1 MSEPLLYRC
10 PWAAIGAVHKDTPNV
25 VIPAAC
31 VDDTWENADDLVE
44 HLLTAH
50 GGKRGWRLES
60 AEREA
65 DEQRQRW
72 LDANTSPAEPP
83 PPIDLSA
90 EHYRVVRDIP
100 GDGKSWD
107 TYGDREEAVKQFM
120 LACADAI
127 AHGEVLRD
135 LRGFSDPLDGG
146 VGVEAS
152 FTSGVS
158 IDFDTCHCDGE
169 ECASE

>member
-1 MSEPLLYRC
+1 MSEPLVYVC
-10 PWAAIGAVHKDTPNV
+10 PWATTGAVHKDTPNV

-31 VDDTWENADDLVE
+31 VAEGWKNADDLVE

-50 GGKRGWRLES
+50 GGRRGWRLES

-72 LDANTSPAEPP
+72 IAANSPPPEPE
-83 PPIDLSA
+83 PPIDFT
-90 EHYRVVRDIP
+90 EVHYRVVRDIP

-107 TYGDREEAVKQFM
+107 TYANREEAVKQFM
-120 LACADAI
+120 LACADAV
-127 AHGEVLRD
+127 AHGEVLLD
-135 LRGFSDPLDGG
+135 LRGVEDPVDGG

-152 FTSGVS
+152 FVSGVT
-158 IDFDTCHCDGE
+158 IDFDTCYCSGD